1 MNWREPYGRRYFP
14 LQPMEKGREK
24 ALNAQSSDQRGG
36 ACATSRR
43 RVSRKRW
50 NVQAEGKAAGT
61 CIYGK
66 RTRLHRGALPGVGQQ
81 IDRADG
87 MGADCGGLYSGA
99 ICFRPHRMAM
109 CHSRANAG
117 RADRK
122 LVLNALRCAHRGR
135 RLRHEQSKQQ
145 RRQHDPAKRVKR
157 KAHNHF
163 SIRCSR
169 SPSPP
174 ALERRGGPSL
184 PSRTTGVSG

>member
-1 MNWREPYGRRYFP
+1 VSSVYTITES
-14 LQPMEKGREK
+14 
-24 ALNAQSSDQRGG
+24 ALDAQSSDQRGG

-43 RVSRKRW
+43 RVSRKRC

-66 RTRLHRGALPGVGQQ
+66 RTRLHRGALPGVCQQ

-87 MGADCGGLYSGA
+87 MGAGCGGLYSGA
-99 ICFRPHRMAM
+99 ICFRRRHQHRMAM
-109 CHSRANAG
+109 CHSRTSAG
-117 RADRK
+117 GDDWK

-174 ALERRGGPSL
+174 ALERRGAPRYPRAQL
-184 PSRTTGVSG
+184 VCRDKPSRS